1 MPSDFRVGIYLE
13 ELAEK
18 IEQLEKLNDEL
29 RPGGDKM
36 DEYNS
41 GYRAGLYT
49 ARYIIGKYHEKIFH
63 GGMDYEREE
72 KDAQTTSSDS

>member
-1 MPSDFRVGIYLE
+1 MISKDWVRVNFE
-13 ELAEK
+13 ELVK
-18 IEQLEKLNDEL
+18 RIEQLEKLNDEL

-49 ARYIIGKYHEKIFH
+49 ARHVIGTCYETIFH
-63 GGMDYEREE
+63 RGMEE
-72 KDAQTTSSDS
+72 KDDNG

>member
-1 MPSDFRVGIYLE
+1 MLSKFWVETNLE
-13 ELAEK
+13 ELSSRVK
-18 IEQLEKLNDEL
+18 QLEDLNDEL

-63 GGMDYEREE
+63 GGMNYEREE
-72 KDAQTTSSDS
+72 KDDNG

>member
-1 MPSDFRVGIYLE
+1 MISEFWVE
-13 ELAEK
+13 TNFKELMDR

-36 DEYNS
+36 EEYNS

-49 ARYIIGKYHEKIFH
+49 ARYIVDLYYDKILH
-63 GGMDYEREE
+63 KGMNYEREE
-72 KDAQTTSSDS
+72 KDDNG